1 MPDPLHTL
9 RTPEEALAA
18 LRELPAARHLLAVV
32 RAEDD
37 AWLVGGAVR
46 DLLLG
51 REPRELDVAVVGPVD
66 GLAARLGTVVARH
79 DRFGTVEVATEDG
92 VRHDLARARTETYRQ
107 PGALPDVTPAER
119 IQDDLPRRDVTANA
133 IALRLP
139 DGGLAEV
146 PGARG
151 DLAAGVLRVLHDRS
165 FVDDPTRV
173 WRTARYAARLGFVPD
188 DATRALA
195 AAADPFA
202 ISGPRHGNEL
212 RLTLGEPD
220 PARAFETLQ
229 ALNPRFLPPG
239 FVPRPRGLDDALAL
253 LPAGGRADLVRLAAS
268 CAGVSLE
275 HLLPWLT
282 DTGFTSAERDIVGA
296 GSRASTIGPL
306 SAARTPSEIHRAA
319 AGAPP
324 EVVALAGGD
333 NARRWFDELR
343 HVRLQIDGHD
353 LVEAG
358 VPAGPAIGDAL
369 RRALDAKLD
378 GALPAGLEPREAELA
393 VALGKTQESSR

>member
-1 MPDPLHTL
+1 VSDPLHTL

-18 LRELPAARHLLAVV
+18 LRELPAARRLLAVA
-32 RAEDD
+32 RPDDD

-51 REPRELDVAVVGPVD
+51 RTPRELDVAVVGPVD
-66 GLAARLGTVVARH
+66 DLAARLGTVVARH
-79 DRFGTVEVATEDG
+79 DRFGTLEVATEDG
-92 VRHDLARARTETYRQ
+92 VRHDLARARTETYRR
-107 PGALPDVTPAER
+107 PGALPDVTPAGR
-119 IQDDLPRRDVTANA
+119 IEDDLPRRDVTVNA

-139 DGGLAEV
+139 DGALAEV
-146 PGARG
+146 PGARD

-173 WRTARYAARLGFVPD
+173 WRTARYAARLGFAPD
-188 DATRALA
+188 AGTRALA
-195 AAADPFA
+195 AQADPFA
-202 ISGPRHGNEL
+202 ISGARHGAEL
-212 RLTLGEPD
+212 RLALGEPD
-220 PARAFETLQ
+220 PARAFEVLQ
-229 ALNPRFLPPG
+229 GLNPRFLPPG
-239 FVPRPRGLDDALAL
+239 FVPRPRGLDAALAL
-253 LPAGGRADLVRLAAS
+253 LPEGGRADLVRLAAC

-275 HLLPWLT
+275 HLLPWLS

-296 GSRASTIGPL
+296 GSRASTLGPL
-306 SAARTPSEIHRAA
+306 AAARTPSQIHRAA

-378 GALPAGLEPREAELA
+378 GALPAGVESREAELA
-393 VALGKTQESSR
+393 AALAEPQEASR